1 MSLSPSSPP
10 GAPSLAE
17 VLIQRTFAKPLSPFV
32 DREFLEALEHA
43 DADRVPA
50 TGDVTAPAAAAPS
63 DNSSAG
69 GGSDA
74 GTGGA
79 GTAGHPATHDAPAP
93 RVDVRA

>member
-17 VLIQRTFAKPLSPFV
+17 VLIQRTFTKPVSPFI

-43 DADRVPA
+43 DADQAPA
-50 TGDVTAPAAAAPS
+50 TPTA
-63 DNSSAG
+63 
-69 GGSDA
+69 
-74 GTGGA
+74 T
-79 GTAGHPATHDAPAP
+79 AP

>member
-17 VLIQRTFAKPLSPFV
+17 VLIQRTFAKPVSPFI

-43 DADRVPA
+43 DADQASA
-50 TGDVTAPAAAAPS
+50 TGAV
-63 DNSSAG
+63 
-69 GGSDA
+69 
-74 GTGGA
+74 TGGQA
-79 GTAGHPATHDAPAP
+79 GAYDAPAP